1 MLAVS
6 AASLGPPASLGHV
19 VYGRRTLSD
28 WTAGSRVIAVA
39 RIASPLQVWSAPDGS
54 DHQEYFSVEVVEPL
68 AGTLPSTSLDVFP
81 HAEGEPRLRVGATMI
96 LFLDPTAERAEFA
109 HLAGRFPYFTA
120 QGAGQEWIF
129 DSIRREIP
137 DAVLAWRRV
146 QRNGGAYAER
156 RDLVL
161 AQLESPEPLLRADA
175 IFELTRLRSAPEMAA
190 DENLQKRLAL
200 LVASQRIEIPRRLA
214 LIKILE
220 GLPGYDASTALL
232 DLAGGDL
239 TSADRIAVIRSCR
252 GSDDSRVLAWLAA
265 QLDSPEAP
273 VRAAALT
280 ALASPQGAPLADRIA
295 RAAADPDQRVARA
308 AVASLATIATPAALA
323 RLESIAASDA
333 PVAPQAAAR
342 LRRVRR
348 GQNDRS
354 ASPK

>member
-1 MLAVS
+1 LLA
-6 AASLGPPASLGHV
+6 ALATSLGPQASLGHV
-19 VYGRRTLSD
+19 VYGRRTLSG

-54 DHQEYFSVEVVEPL
+54 DHREYFSVELIEPL
-68 AGTLPSTSLDVFP
+68 AGTLPSAALDLFP
-81 HAEGEPRLRVGATMI
+81 HAEGEPRLRVGATMV

-109 HLAGRFPYFTA
+109 HLAGRFPYFTT

-129 DSIRREIP
+129 DPSRREIP

-146 QRNGGAYAER
+146 QKNGAVYADR

-161 AQLESPEPLLRADA
+161 AQLESQEPLLRADA

-190 DENLQKRLAL
+190 DEGLQKRLAR
-200 LVASQRIEIPRRLA
+200 LVASQRLEIRRRLA
-214 LIKILE
+214 LIKILD
-220 GLPGYDASTALL
+220 GLPDFDAAAALL
-232 DLAGGDL
+232 GLAGGDL
-239 TSADRIAVIRSCR
+239 ETADRIALIRACR
-252 GSDDSRVLAWLAA
+252 GSDDPRVLDWLAA

-280 ALASPQGAPLADRIA
+280 ALASPQGAAMADRIA

-308 AVASLATIATPAALA
+308 AVAALATIATPAAFA
-323 RLESIAASDA
+323 RLESIAASA
-333 PVAPQAAAR
+333 SPVAPQAAAR

-348 GQNDRS
+348 LQDEPGSRS
-354 ASPK
+354 K